1 MNDLYLETLNT
12 EIFIESIDLI
22 FSNIDMNDN
31 LSLLLEDGDVN
42 KDTKQGNL
50 LMRAIDAIMTKI
62 REIIDW
68 VKSKLFH
75 KDDSKIVGFLKEC
88 QKEIK
93 DLSVHF
99 QKSPIKAC
107 ENYTKIYNIIS
118 KNYDKSSR
126 NDVDNYMEEVEK
138 ILQEDLPEADISSTD
153 CVKLFEKYND
163 LMNKYNDLAK
173 KLRSYIKVMYDKGIF
188 AGRERKA
195 LSTVSKILNK
205 MRTDMNPLAPSKIV
219 NVNGIKYKI
228 KTWIKDNPIKAKR
241 IRNIAIS
248 IGILTLV
255 GVGAV
260 NDNKKV
266 KDVNERYNR
275 NIESYEKQGIHP
287 TSGLKKTS
295 GNALTGRKLEADFVA
310 DNGVKITNIYR
321 TKGLFEI

>member
-1 MNDLYLETLNT
+1 MNDLYIETLNV
-12 EIFIESIDLI
+12 EIFIESTELL
-22 FSNIDMNDN
+22 FENIDMNDT
-31 LSLLLEDGDVN
+31 LDILLEDGDVN
-42 KDTKQGNL
+42 KDSKQGNL

-93 DLSVHF
+93 GLSVHF

-118 KNYDKSSR
+118 KNYDKNSR
-126 NDVDNYMEEVEK
+126 NDVDNYMEEVDK

-219 NVNGIKYKI
+219 NVNGIKSKI

-255 GVGAV
+255 GVGVV
-260 NDNKKV
+260 NDNKKI

-295 GNALTGRKLEADFVA
+295 GNALTGRKLEADFA
-310 DNGVKITNIYR
+310 SDTGVKITNIYR

>member
-12 EIFIESIDLI
+12 EIFIESVDLI
-22 FSNIDMNDN
+22 FSNIDMNN
-31 LSLLLEDGDVN
+31 TMNILLEDGDSSKSPKQSNMV
-42 KDTKQGNL
+42 TK
-50 LMRAIDAIMTKI
+50 AIDAIITKI
-62 REIIDW
+62 KEIIDW

-75 KDDSKIVGFLKEC
+75 KDDSKTVGFLKEC

-99 QKSPIKAC
+99 QRSPIKAC
-107 ENYTKIYNIIS
+107 ENYTKIYEIIS
-118 KNYDKSSR
+118 KNYDKTSR
-126 NDVDNYMEEVEK
+126 NDTDNYMEEVEK
-138 ILQEDLPEADISSTD
+138 ILSEDLPETDISSTD
-153 CVKLFEKYND
+153 CVKLFQKYND

-173 KLRSYIKVMYDKGIF
+173 KLRSYINVMYDKGVF

-195 LSTVSKILNK
+195 LSTISKILNR
-205 MRTDMNPLAPSKIV
+205 MRSDMNPLAPSKVV
-219 NVNGIKYKI
+219 NNNGIKSKI
-228 KTWIKDNPIKAKR
+228 KNWIRDNPVKARR

-248 IGILTLV
+248 IGILTIGGLV
-255 GVGAV
+255 VS
-260 NDNKKV
+260 NDNKKM

-295 GNALTGRKLEADFVA
+295 GNALTGRKLEADFA
-310 DNGVKITNIYR
+310 SDTGVKITNIYR